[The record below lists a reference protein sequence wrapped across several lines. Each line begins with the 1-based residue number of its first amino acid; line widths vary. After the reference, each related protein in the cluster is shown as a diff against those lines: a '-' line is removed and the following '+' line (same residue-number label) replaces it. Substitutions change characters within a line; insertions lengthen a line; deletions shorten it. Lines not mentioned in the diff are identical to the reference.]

1 VYANGDVPYAAYAT
15 GRVNFIGV
23 KVVGVLPEDLM
34 AVMSCFFDL
43 TIPIIQELPVAA
55 PLNY

>member
-1 VYANGDVPYAAYAT
+1 
-15 GRVNFIGV
+15 
-23 KVVGVLPEDLM
+23 VLPEDLM